1 MLQMLVNRSSCV
13 RKEWWCEVLLVVM
26 VEDDVD
32 AVIMDIEINMRMQY
46 ISQL

>member
-1 MLQMLVNRSSCV
+1 
-13 RKEWWCEVLLVVM
+13 M

-32 AVIMDIEINMRMQY
+32 AVIMDIEINMCMQY